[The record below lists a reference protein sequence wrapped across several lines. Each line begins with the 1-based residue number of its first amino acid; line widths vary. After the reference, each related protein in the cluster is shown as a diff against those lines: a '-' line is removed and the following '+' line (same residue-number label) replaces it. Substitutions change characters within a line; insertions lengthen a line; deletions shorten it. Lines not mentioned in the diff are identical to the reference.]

1 MEKLKIY
8 LSNLTYDTI
17 SIATDAFPLN
27 IGCLASY
34 CGKKFE
40 DKVDISLFSYI
51 DELDKKIQES
61 PPDILGM
68 SNYIWNYNIG
78 REFFKMMKKKNPN
91 TILVWGGPN
100 FPLDWPSQEKFM
112 ERHSEFDIYVPIRGE
127 LGFTNIVE
135 KVLEKGFPINKYEI
149 LNETIPGCITR
160 DQTGKVSY
168 AFDNKQIK
176 KLDEIPSP
184 YTTGILNK
192 FFDGKL
198 NPLIQTSRGCP
209 FECTFCTDGSD
220 LVNQVNQFS
229 KSYIANELQYIVEH
243 VPDTVHTLH
252 IADLNFGMLRGD
264 LETCKV
270 IKNLEEK
277 YGYPKQILATTGK
290 NRKEQIIDALH
301 LLDGTMSLYMSV
313 QSMDK
318 QVLTNIRR
326 DNISLDHMMALAP
339 AIKETGLLTKV
350 EVILGLPGESY
361 QSHIDTIRKMVA
373 ANMDDITIFTCIVL
387 QGSELATPKERK
399 KWDFKTK
406 FRIVPRCFGVLSNG
420 KKICEY
426 EEVIIGSNSFTFDE
440 YVELRL
446 VAFVMWVNT
455 KGVVFD
461 SIMKF
466 LRELG
471 VDVFELHHNMVKN
484 SKFATPEIIEVFN
497 KFKKATI
504 DELFDSPEEIVA
516 SIQNEKEYQK
526 LLNEEIGIN
535 VVASYHAYVLFEII
549 EQWSNYLIKTA
560 QNEIN
565 EKIQNNN
572 EIKKQF
578 EQIVNYTL
586 GCSFNP
592 LGKDRQSTNPE
603 YMFDYDIKKWLAD
616 YNGNPL
622 KSFKLDIPKKIS
634 FRFTDQQFK
643 TVEDTVNRYAD
654 SLSGKGLAMK
664 SISVMD
670 LWRHTIEC

>member
-1 MEKLKIY
+1 
-8 LSNLTYDTI
+8 
-17 SIATDAFPLN
+17 
-27 IGCLASY
+27 
-34 CGKKFE
+34 
-40 DKVDISLFSYI
+40 
-51 DELDKKIQES
+51 
-61 PPDILGM
+61 
-68 SNYIWNYNIG
+68 
-78 REFFKMMKKKNPN
+78 
-91 TILVWGGPN
+91 
-100 FPLDWPSQEKFM
+100 
-112 ERHSEFDIYVPIRGE
+112 
-127 LGFTNIVE
+127 
-135 KVLEKGFPINKYEI
+135 
-149 LNETIPGCITR
+149 
-160 DQTGKVSY
+160 
-168 AFDNKQIK
+168 
-176 KLDEIPSP
+176 
-184 YTTGILNK
+184 
-192 FFDGKL
+192 
-198 NPLIQTSRGCP
+198 
-209 FECTFCTDGSD
+209 
-220 LVNQVNQFS
+220 
-229 KSYIANELQYIVEH
+229 
-243 VPDTVHTLH
+243 
-252 IADLNFGMLRGD
+252 
-264 LETCKV
+264 
-270 IKNLEEK
+270 
-277 YGYPKQILATTGK
+277 
-290 NRKEQIIDALH
+290 
-301 LLDGTMSLYMSV
+301 MSLYMSV

-440 YVELRL
+440 YIELRL

-461 SIMKF
+461 PIMKF

-504 DELFDSPEEIVA
+504 DELFDSPEEMVA

-603 YMFDYDIKKWLAD
+603 YVFDYDIKKWLAD

-664 SISVMD
+664 SVSVMD